1 MSAFAR
7 RFRLPGLYLLFTG
20 LAITAL
26 ALLIVYPLGRMM
38 VRIFWVNGQ
47 VMLGP
52 AMKLASEPWLPDVLA
67 NTGLVVL
74 SSTVLAVLVGGVLAW
89 INERTDANLGTF
101 GFIMPVIPLLIP
113 NVALAIGWV
122 FVAAPNVGFLNGFM
136 AFLPAPL
143 SSLQTNIYSW
153 PGLIFVYSLNGVPFV
168 YLILSAAFQNLDTA
182 LEEASR
188 VSGAGVRRTLLRV
201 SLPAIGP
208 SILASAILVV
218 INGMGVYSIP
228 AIIATHARID
238 LLTTRIVAMLTK
250 DYPPNLVEAQLLG
263 FLMLALVGVL
273 WWAQSRAARAG
284 QFVTVG
290 GKASG
295 SSRLP
300 LGLWR
305 WPARGLLTGFILLSC
320 IIPALAL
327 IVVALQP
334 FWTPRIDLSTL
345 TLHNFNEVLF
355 VNRMTGNAF
364 RNSLTLSAIGASVG
378 MVVAVLAAIQVAYR
392 PGFLSRVVDFVT
404 KAPAAFPNLVIAIGF
419 LVSFSGAP
427 FFLSGTA
434 AMLLLAFIVMYLPPG
449 SIAAHAALTQVGR
462 DLREAS
468 HTSGAAEGR
477 TIARIVLP
485 LAMPG
490 IVAGWTIVFV
500 HMMGDLSA
508 AALLAGL
515 RNPVIG
521 FAILEIW
528 ETGSFG
534 LLAAFSI
541 TMCLV
546 NCAVVC
552 SMMLGARLFRR
563 R

>member
-1 MSAFAR
+1 MSASR
-7 RFRLPGLYLLFTG
+7 RWLTLPRPYLLFTW

-26 ALLIVYPLGRMM
+26 AFLIVYPLGRMM

-47 VMLGP
+47 LMLGS
-52 AMKLASEPWLPDVLA
+52 AAKLASEPWIPGVLA
-67 NTGLVVL
+67 NTALIVA
-74 SSTVLAVLVGGVLAW
+74 SSTILAVLVGGVLAW
-89 INERTDANLGTF
+89 INERTDGHLGTF

-122 FVAAPNVGFLNGFM
+122 FVAAPNVGFLNGFLST
-136 AFLPAPL
+136 LPAPL
-143 SSLQTNIYSW
+143 NGLQTNIYSW

-168 YLILSAAFQNLDTA
+168 YLILSAAFQNLDPA

-188 VSGAGVRRTLLRV
+188 VSGAGVGRTLLRI

-218 INGMGVYSIP
+218 INSMGVYSIP
-228 AIIATHARID
+228 AIIATNARID

-263 FLMLALVGVL
+263 FLMLALVGLL
-273 WWAQSRAARAG
+273 WWVQTRASGAG
-284 QFVTVG
+284 QFVTIG

-300 LGLWR
+300 LGSWR
-305 WPARGLLTGFILLSC
+305 WPARGLLVAFILASC

-355 VNRMTGNAF
+355 VNRLTGNAF
-364 RNSLTLSAIGASVG
+364 KNSLTLSAIGASVG

-392 PGFLSRVVDFVT
+392 PGFLSRIVDFVT

-419 LVSFSGAP
+419 LVTFSGAP
-427 FFLSGTA
+427 FYLSGTA
-434 AMLLLAFIVMYLPPG
+434 TMLLLAFIVMYLPPG
-449 SIAAHAALTQVGR
+449 SIAAHAAVTQVGR

-468 HTSGAAEGR
+468 YTSGAAEGR
-477 TIARIVLP
+477 TIGRIVLP
-485 LAMPG
+485 LALPG

-541 TMCLV
+541 AMCLV

-552 SMMLGARLFRR
+552 TMMLSARLLRR
-563 R
+563 Q